1 MMSAPYGGTGVTV
14 FDGGRARPAPA
25 TQPAAVPARPATVL
39 VGSLAKRYG
48 RRRVLVDVSF
58 AVAPALLVGIQG
70 ENGAGKS
77 TLLKCLVG
85 LLKPDAGR
93 IEVRGRLGYCP
104 QDPLLME
111 SLTVL
116 EHLRLFGAGYGL
128 RPDQVASRAMELM
141 DTFGCSKYARTRI
154 DRLSGGTRQKVNLI
168 GALLHTPDVLV
179 LDEPYQGFDYDTYLT
194 FWRYAEGFRRAGGS
208 VVVVSHMH
216 SEKERFDAM
225 LDLVEGRV
233 KASGPCAASVST
245 VEGSTVEGSAR

>member
-1 MMSAPYGGTGVTV
+1 MGVHS
-14 FDGGRARPAPA
+14 GE
-25 TQPAAVPARPATVL
+25 AAVAVR
-39 VGSLAKRYG
+39 SLAKRYG

-58 AVAPALLVGIQG
+58 TVAPSTLVGIEG

-85 LLKPDAGR
+85 LLRPDAG
-93 IEVRGRLGYCP
+93 EVRVRGGIGYCP
-104 QDPLLME
+104 QEPTLME

-128 RPDQVASRAMELM
+128 TPHGIAQKAAQLLE
-141 DTFGCSKYARTRI
+141 TFNCTRYTSTRI

-194 FWRYAEGFRRAGGS
+194 FWDYAEQFRTDGGA

-216 SEKERFDAM
+216 TEKDRFDAM
-225 LDLVEGRV
+225 LSLSDGHIVSSRPARGP
-233 KASGPCAASVST
+233 AGSGVGA
-245 VEGSTVEGSAR
+245 